1 MVTSYTLSFGGELQC
16 GQTLTQN
23 NTTYTLSSHLDCEEG
38 IFIKGKNITVDCQ
51 GHGLFSSSS
60 SLGQGAGMEFSIV
73 TSNCQKEGWKILC
86 YDSSFLREEEI
97 NSGQGIGIEINKSSF
112 VTIENCWV
120 EGWEEGIVVENSKNT
135 TLLGDVIVYNEGDGI
150 NFSKSKNTTIQDTV
164 SEGNG
169 ISGFVEYK
177 GSNTTIEDS
186 YMIDNGDVDI
196 LLIAPK
202 TLQFSLTNTEGNFS
216 LTKEGGN

>member
-1 MVTSYTLSFGGELQC
+1 MIKLLAALCIVIASYTFSFGGVLDC
-16 GQTLTQN
+16 GQTLAEN
-23 NTTYTLSSHLDCEEG
+23 NASYFLHQDLDCEEG
-38 IFIKGKNITVDCQ
+38 IFIKGKNITVNCK
-51 GHGLFSSSS
+51 GNGIFS
-60 SLGQGAGMEFSIV
+60 SLGG
-73 TSNCQKEGWKILC
+73 
-86 YDSSFLREEEI
+86 
-97 NSGQGIGIEINKSSF
+97 GIGIEISKSSF

-120 EGWEEGIVVENSKNT
+120 EGWEEGIVVENSKNI

-150 NFSKSKNTTIQDTV
+150 NFSKSKNTTIQNTV

-186 YMIDNGDVDI
+186 SIIDNGDVDI

-202 TLQFSLTNTEGNFS
+202 SLQFSLINTEGNFS

>member
-1 MVTSYTLSFGGELQC
+1 MIKLLVALCIVVASYTFSFGGVLDC
-16 GQTLTQN
+16 GQTLTEN
-23 NTTYTLSSHLDCEEG
+23 NTTYTLSQNLDCREG
-38 IFIKGKNITVDCQ
+38 ISIKGKYIIVDCN
-51 GHGLFSSSS
+51 GYGLFP
-60 SLGQGAGMEFSIV
+60 SLE
-73 TSNCQKEGWKILC
+73 
-86 YDSSFLREEEI
+86 
-97 NSGQGIGIEINKSSF
+97 QGIGIEISRSSF
-112 VTIENCWV
+112 VTIKNCWV
-120 EGWEEGIVVENSKNT
+120 EGWEEGIVVDSSKNI
-135 TLLGDVIVYNEGDGI
+135 TLLGDVIVYNGGDGI

-186 YMIDNGDVDI
+186 SIIDNGDVDI

-202 TLQFSLTNTEGNFS
+202 SLQFSLINTEGNFS